1 VDAAYAGTHAS
12 RTAAGGIIG
21 PMDPRVERAI
31 AASALLVS
39 GPAIA
44 FIDLATGLEVSFSIF
59 YVIPP
64 VAAGWYL
71 GGRLGVLVALVT
83 GLSWAYAESVTRPA
97 SLTAALWNR
106 TTRIAVLIAFTY
118 LIDLVRRNQ
127 QELRR
132 LLVQRDEFL
141 SLVAHELRAPVAAI
155 EIVATGIAST
165 QELAEPARHALQQM
179 REQARGLTSLAEG
192 LLSVGRLEAHPRASD
207 RESVDLRALVL
218 SLAERGPRVVVT
230 APMSPVVVEADTD
243 VIRRALL
250 NVVENA
256 LKFSEP
262 AQPVEVDLW
271 AEHGHARVRV
281 VDHGI
286 GLDPTEIP
294 RLFGKYSRL
303 RSARSFTGIGLGLYY
318 AQLAVQAHGGA
329 ISAHSAGPGHGATFD
344 VQLPLAQQPLA
355 ESASRD

>member
-1 VDAAYAGTHAS
+1 
-12 RTAAGGIIG
+12 
-21 PMDPRVERAI
+21 MDDRAQRAI
-31 AASALLVS
+31 AAIALLAS
-39 GPAIA
+39 GLAIA
-44 FIDLATGLEVSFSIF
+44 LIDIATGLEVSFSIF

-64 VAAGWYL
+64 VIAGWYL

-106 TTRIAVLIAFTY
+106 TTRIAVLIAFTC
-118 LIDLVRRNQ
+118 LIDLVHRNQ
-127 QELRR
+127 RELRR
-132 LLVQRDEFL
+132 LLAQRDEFL
-141 SLVAHELRAPVAAI
+141 SLVAHELRAPVAAM
-155 EIVATGIAST
+155 EIVATG
-165 QELAEPARHALQQM
+165 LAATREIGEPTRRALQQM

-192 LLSVGRLEAHPRASD
+192 LLSVGRLEAHATASD

-230 APMSPVVVEADTD
+230 APMSPVVVAADSD

-262 AQPVEVDLW
+262 IHRVEVDLRT
-271 AEHGHARVRV
+271 EEGHARVRV

-286 GLDPTEIP
+286 GLEPTEIP
-294 RLFGKYSRL
+294 RLFSKYSRL
-303 RSARSFTGIGLGLYY
+303 RAARTFTGIGLGLYY
-318 AQLAVQAHGGA
+318 AQLALQAHGGA
-329 ISAHSAGPGHGATFD
+329 ISAHSAGPGHGATFEL
-344 VQLPLAQQPLA
+344 QLPLAQRPLV
-355 ESASRD
+355 ESASRG

>member
-1 VDAAYAGTHAS
+1 V
-12 RTAAGGIIG
+12 GGIIA
-21 PMDPRVERAI
+21 PMDDRAQRAAAAI
-31 AASALLVS
+31 ALLASGL
-39 GPAIA
+39 AIA
-44 FIDLATGLEVSFSIF
+44 LIDITTGLAVSFSIF

-64 VAAGWYL
+64 VIAGWYL

-106 TTRIAVLIAFTY
+106 TTRIAVLVAFTY
-118 LIDLVRRNQ
+118 LIDLVHRNQ

-155 EIVATGIAST
+155 EIVATGLAST
-165 QELAEPARHALQQM
+165 HGLGEPAQRALQQM

-192 LLSVGRLEAHPRASD
+192 LLSVGRLEAHPAASD

-218 SLAERGPRVVVT
+218 ALAERGPRVVVT
-230 APMSPVVVEADTD
+230 APMSPVIVEADTD

-262 AQPVEVDLW
+262 AQPVEVVLRTENGF
-271 AEHGHARVRV
+271 ACVRV

-286 GLDPTEIP
+286 GIDSTEIP
-294 RLFGKYSRL
+294 RLFGKYIRL

-318 AQLAVQAHGGA
+318 AQLALQAHGGA
-329 ISAHSAGPGHGATFD
+329 ISAHSAGPRQGATFD
-344 VQLPLAQQPLA
+344 LQLPLAQQA
-355 ESASRD
+355 VTESASRG